1 MEPTTVSLA
10 MLAVT
15 QSVTIFSG
23 LLPPVSEIRKA
34 TLSDAAVVHDVRT
47 AEFMAAGLVIGIG
60 VVATVLIKSPVPAMV
75 SIIGAAALVAMYEGI
90 LQKNPTEKVTA
101 NV

>member
-15 QSVTIFSG
+15 QSVTVFSS
-23 LLPPVSEIRKA
+23 LLPPVSEVRKA
-34 TLSDAAVVHDVRT
+34 TSADVSVLHDVRT
-47 AEFMAAGLVIGIG
+47 AEFMAAGIVVGIG
-60 VVATVLIKSPVPAMV
+60 LVASALTKSPVPAMV
-75 SIIGAAALVAMYEGI
+75 AIIGAGALLCMYEGI
-90 LQKNPTEKVTA
+90 LQKTPTEKATA